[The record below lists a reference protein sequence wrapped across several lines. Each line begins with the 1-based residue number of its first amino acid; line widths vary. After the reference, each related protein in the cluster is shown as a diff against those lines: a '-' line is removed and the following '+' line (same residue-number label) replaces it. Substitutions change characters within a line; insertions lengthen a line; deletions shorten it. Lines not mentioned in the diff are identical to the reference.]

1 LGVVEGECTK
11 WRKATKKDQTTRKEV
26 VKMLSAKT
34 AVSEAL
40 VDQTPAEERPD
51 LPEQWLELANV
62 SQRTAIETA
71 RKFLETAESIFG
83 MGLSTTERIAH
94 TEYDALRSIVHSVEG
109 VDVGVNVDVL
119 SKGLHV
125 DVLSQGVN
133 VNVLSREATP

>member
-1 LGVVEGECTK
+1 
-11 WRKATKKDQTTRKEV
+11 
-26 VKMLSAKT
+26 MPSAKT

-40 VDQTPAEERPD
+40 VDQTPAKERPD
-51 LPEQWLELANV
+51 LPEQWLELAKA
-62 SQRTAIETA
+62 SQRTAIETV
-71 RKFLETAESIFG
+71 RKFLETAESMPILG
-83 MGLSTTERIAH
+83 LGLSTTERMAH
-94 TEYDALRSIVHSVEG
+94 MEHDALRSIVHSAVG